1 MSFNS
6 WRENLLDI
14 GEDGPAVSNSTS
26 PTNLLPSGRSVVLP
40 SAFFDRVGVS
50 LIIRAAGRISTLV
63 TTPGT
68 LTFDVRF
75 GSVSVL
81 TGPAFALNTVQK
93 TNVPWELYIKLVC
106 RSIGNGTSATVLGMG
121 HWRSEAVVGSPTP
134 SAGGVGTLMIP
145 AATPAVGTGF
155 NSEDAQQIS
164 LRAAWS
170 VASSSNSIT
179 MHMCEI
185 EMPN

>member
-6 WRENLLDI
+6 WRENLVDI
-14 GEDGPAVSNSTS
+14 GEDGS
-26 PTNLLPSGRSVVLP
+26 PVTNTTLPGNLLPSGRSPVLP
-40 SAFFDRVGVS
+40 SGYFSTPGVS
-50 LIIRAAGRISTLV
+50 LIIRAHGRISTLV

-81 TGPAFALNTVQK
+81 TSPAFALNVNAK

-106 RSIGNGTSATVLGMG
+106 RSIGAGSSATVLGMG
-121 HWRSEAVVGSPTP
+121 YWRSEAVIGSPLP

-145 AATPAVGTGF
+145 SGAPIVGTGF
-155 NSEDAQQIS
+155 NSEDAQQVA
-164 LRAAWS
+164 LRATWS
-170 VASSSNSIT
+170 VTSPSNSIT

>member
-14 GEDGPAVSNSTS
+14 GEDGPAVSNTTA
-26 PTNLLPSGRSVVLP
+26 PTNLLPSGRSPVLP
-40 SAFFDRVGVS
+40 SGFFSSPNVS
-50 LIIRAAGRISTLV
+50 LIIRAHGRISTLV

-68 LTFDVRF
+68 MTFDVRF
-75 GSVSVL
+75 GSISVL
-81 TGPAFALNTVQK
+81 TSPAFALNTVAK

-106 RSIGNGTSATVLGMG
+106 RSIGSGTAATVLGMG
-121 HWRSEAVVGSPTP
+121 HWRSEAVVGSPLP
-134 SAGGVGTLMIP
+134 AVGGAGTLMIP
-145 AATPAVGTGF
+145 AANPAVGSGF
-155 NSEDAQQIS
+155 NSEDAQQVNV
-164 LRAAWS
+164 RAAWS
-170 VASSSNSIT
+170 VASASNSIT

>member
-14 GEDGPAVSNSTS
+14 GEDGPAVANTTA
-26 PTNLLPSGRSVVLP
+26 PTNLLPSGRSPVLP
-40 SAFFDRVGVS
+40 SGFFSSPNVS
-50 LIIRAAGRISTLV
+50 LIIRAHGRISTLV

-68 LTFDVRF
+68 MTFDVRF
-75 GSVSVL
+75 GAISVC
-81 TGPAFALNTVQK
+81 TTPAFALNTVAK

-106 RSIGNGTSATVLGMG
+106 RSIGSGTSATVLGMG
-121 HWRSEAVVGSPTP
+121 HWRSEAVVGSPLP
-134 SAGGVGTLMIP
+134 SVGSAGTLMIP
-145 AATPAVGTGF
+145 AGAPIVGSGF
-155 NSEDAQQIS
+155 NSEDAQQVGV
-164 LRAAWS
+164 RATWS
-170 VASSSNSIT
+170 VASASNSIT